1 MPFPEG
7 AADVQRRK
15 FLGVFGVAAATWPLA
30 ARAQQP
36 PMPVIGWLSGAAAGP
51 FGHFAASF
59 RQGLAEVEF
68 VEGRNVAIEYHWMD
82 GQLQRLPE
90 VAADL
95 VNRKVSIIAASAGI
109 GPAIAAK
116 AATTTIPIVFV
127 AGTDPVMSGLVPNLN
142 RPGGN
147 ITGAYWFTTTLEPK
161 RFGLARDMVPGAA
174 LIGALVNPNRPA
186 VSQHQAKQLEEAAQ
200 AVGQRILILRASNEA
215 EMTSAFGTFAR
226 EQVAAIAVTADP
238 SFNSQRDHLTAL
250 ALRHRLPSIFETR
263 DFAAAGGLMSYGPN
277 LHSMYRIAGNYAGR
291 ILKGEK
297 PADLPIMQPTT
308 FEFVINL
315 KTAKALSL
323 TIPSGLLASAD
334 EVIE

>member
-1 MPFPEG
+1 
-7 AADVQRRK
+7 
-15 FLGVFGVAAATWPLA
+15 
-30 ARAQQP
+30 
-36 PMPVIGWLSGAAAGP
+36 MPVIGWLSGAAAGP

-59 RQGLAEVEF
+59 RQGLAEVGF

-200 AVGQRILILRASNEA
+200 AVGQRILILWASNEA

-277 LHSMYRIAGNYAGR
+277 LHSMYRIAGTYAGR

-297 PADLPIMQPTT
+297 PADLPIVQPTT

-315 KTAKALSL
+315 KTAKALGL

>member
-1 MPFPEG
+1 
-7 AADVQRRK
+7 
-15 FLGVFGVAAATWPLA
+15 
-30 ARAQQP
+30 
-36 PMPVIGWLSGAAAGP
+36 
-51 FGHFAASF
+51 
-59 RQGLAEVEF
+59 
-68 VEGRNVAIEYHWMD
+68 
-82 GQLQRLPE
+82 
-90 VAADL
+90 
-95 VNRKVSIIAASAGI
+95 
-109 GPAIAAK
+109 
-116 AATTTIPIVFV
+116 
-127 AGTDPVMSGLVPNLN
+127 
-142 RPGGN
+142 
-147 ITGAYWFTTTLEPK
+147 
-161 RFGLARDMVPGAA
+161 MVPGAA

-200 AVGQRILILRASNEA
+200 AVGQRILILWASNEA

-277 LHSMYRIAGNYAGR
+277 LHSMYRIAGTYAGR

-297 PADLPIMQPTT
+297 PADLPIVQPTT

-315 KTAKALSL
+315 KTAKALGL

>member
-1 MPFPEG
+1 
-7 AADVQRRK
+7 
-15 FLGVFGVAAATWPLA
+15 
-30 ARAQQP
+30 
-36 PMPVIGWLSGAAAGP
+36 MPVIGWLSGAAAGP
-51 FGHFAASF
+51 FAHFAASF
-59 RQGLAEVEF
+59 RQGLAEVGF

-127 AGTDPVMSGLVPNLN
+127 AGTDPVMSGLVPNCN

-215 EMTSAFGTFAR
+215 EMTSAFGTFER
-226 EQVAAIAVTADP
+226 EQVAADRGYRRSVL
-238 SFNSQRDHLTAL
+238 QLTEEPPDGA
-250 ALRHRLPSIFETR
+250 S
-263 DFAAAGGLMSYGPN
+263 AAAPAPIDLRNPRFRGSRGPYE
-277 LHSMYRIAGNYAGR
+277 LRPEPSRDVSHRGQLRGPHS
-291 ILKGEK
+291 
-297 PADLPIMQPTT
+297 
-308 FEFVINL
+308 
-315 KTAKALSL
+315 
-323 TIPSGLLASAD
+323 
-334 EVIE
+334 